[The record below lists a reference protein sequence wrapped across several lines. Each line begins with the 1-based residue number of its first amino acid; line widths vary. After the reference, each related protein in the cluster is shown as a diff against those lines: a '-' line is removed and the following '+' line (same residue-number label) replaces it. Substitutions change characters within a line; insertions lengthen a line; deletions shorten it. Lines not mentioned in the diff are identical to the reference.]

1 MLGWIKRSWAKNTSR
16 ERRQFENE
24 VWKRLRNPAL
34 GLQIFALMPVI
45 LVAMDV
51 RTTYP
56 DDLTW
61 AQFFVKVTNWQTLL
75 AGTLAIV
82 ASAFA
87 ARAVVIQTASAELAE
102 QKRLTAAAKE
112 TELQTTRALIAA
124 RSVMP
129 MTLNALAEYAETVA
143 EASMTVIAR
152 APGPR
157 IRLTADRL
165 PSLPNAP
172 SEAIPNLQAF
182 VLAAP
187 VEMGPYVADL
197 LSDVQLLSANATNTW
212 RRTAGD
218 EGQVVVK
225 DNYRF
230 LVARAAVLHARISE
244 LYPFARRETE
254 IVPTKPEHAD
264 VHTALRLWRVFQET
278 ESDIWEK
285 ADLLY
290 RRVKPSV
297 L

>member
-34 GLQIFALMPVI
+34 GLQIFALMPVF

-56 DDLTW
+56 DDVTW
-61 AQFFVKVTNWQTLL
+61 AQFFEKVTNWQTLL

-129 MTLNALAEYAETVA
+129 MTLNALAEYAEAVA

-152 APGPR
+152 APGHR